1 MKKAMKKLMAALLA
15 VAMVCAM
22 AIPAFAAGGAG
33 ATTGE
38 GKITIDNAV
47 IGHTYKIYR
56 ILNLQYNET
65 AKSFRY
71 EKNDKWGAFVDEQS
85 DKLAVDANGVV
96 TWKKGVSAEKDGAPI
111 KALAIA
117 AGQYVKDQ
125 GTAFAADDSKVAA
138 SSTVIFDNLPLGWY
152 LVVSDLTN
160 DAICSIDTTAK
171 EVTIKEKNGVPTVT
185 KEVEYASGSWGQ
197 GNDGNVGDTVNF
209 QTTIYVTD
217 GNPTNYVLH
226 DKMSNG
232 LTFKE
237 DSIAVKVNDTT
248 PITNYTVKY
257 TNTDKCTFEISFPNG
272 TLHTN
277 DKVVVTY
284 SATINSNAVVGT
296 AGNENETWLK
306 YGNNGETTHGKTKTY
321 TWSFNIF
328 KYFTDSND
336 KMQYLADVEFV
347 LYRKDNTTNKIE
359 YAQFDSNNNNK
370 LTGWTEAENEAT
382 KLKTNATSI
391 VGVEGLD
398 KGTYFLKETAT
409 PGGFNGLTTDVEVQ
423 IDSSCNTLNGATYTV
438 KYKMANAND
447 EDFTDAGDAKI
458 VPIENKRGTTLPGTG
473 GIGTTIF
480 YVVGGGLMVAAAI
493 LLITKKRMENR

>member
-71 EKNDKWGAFVDEQS
+71 EKNNKWGAFVDEQS

-96 TWKKGVSAEKDGAPI
+96 TWKEGVSAEKDGAPI

-152 LVVSDLTN
+152 LVVSDLTS

-171 EVTIKEKNGVPTVT
+171 QVTIKEKNGVPTVT

-209 QTTIYVTD
+209 QTTINVTD
-217 GNPTNYVLH
+217 GDPTNYVLH
-226 DKMSNG
+226 DQMSKG

-237 DSIAVKVNDTT
+237 NSIAVKVNDTL
-248 PITNYTVKY
+248 ITNYTVEY

-277 DKVVVTY
+277 DTVVVTY
-284 SATINSNAVVGT
+284 SATINNDAVVGT
-296 AGNENETWLK
+296 TGNENETWLK
-306 YGNNGETTHGKTKTY
+306 YGDNGETTHGKTKTY

-328 KYFTDSND
+328 KYFTDSNND
-336 KMQYLADVEFV
+336 MQYLADVEFV
-347 LYRKDNTTNKIE
+347 LYRKDNTANKTE
-359 YAQFDSNNNNK
+359 YAQFNSNNK

-382 KLKTNATSI
+382 KLKTNATST
-391 VGVEGLD
+391 VAVEGLD
-398 KGTYFLKETAT
+398 AGTYFLKEITT
-409 PGGFNGLTTDVEVQ
+409 PGGFNGLTSDVEVK
-423 IDSSCNTLNGATYTV
+423 ITSSCNILTGATYAV
-438 KYKMANAND
+438 EYKMVNEEGFTGTD
-447 EDFTDAGDAKI
+447 EHEKV
-458 VPIENKRGTTLPGTG
+458 VPIENKRGTTLPSTG

>member
-22 AIPAFAAGGAG
+22 AIPAWADGGAG

-56 ILNLQYNET
+56 ILNLQYNDT

-71 EKNDKWGAFVDEQS
+71 EKNDKWGAFVEEQTAY
-85 DKLAVDANGVV
+85 LAVDSKTGVV
-96 TWKKGVSAEKDGAPI
+96 TWANSDNADNGTAI
-111 KALAIA
+111 KALAVA
-117 AGQYVKDQ
+117 AGQHVTD
-125 GTAFAADDSKVAA
+125 TPSLAADDSKVAA
-138 SSTVIFDNLPLGWY
+138 SNTVIFDNLPLGWY
-152 LVVSDLTN
+152 LVVSDLTT

-171 EVTIKEKNGVPTVT
+171 QVTIREKNGVPTVT
-185 KEVEYASGSWGQ
+185 KEVEYASGSWGE

-232 LTFKE
+232 LDFKE

-306 YGNNGETTHGKTKTY
+306 YGNNGETTHGRTKTY
-321 TWSFNIF
+321 TWKFNIF
-328 KYFTDSND
+328 KYFTDSD
-336 KMQYLADVEFV
+336 DTMQYLANVEFV
-347 LYRKDNTTNKIE
+347 LYRKNADDKAE
-359 YAQFDSNNNNK
+359 YAKFDSNNK
-370 LTGWTEAENEAT
+370 LSGWTEAESEAG
-382 KLKTNATSI
+382 KLKTNATFI

-398 KGTYFLKETAT
+398 KGTYFLKEITT
-409 PGGFNGLTTDVEVQ
+409 PDGFNGLTSDVEVQ

-438 KYKMANAND
+438 QYKMVNED
-447 EDFTDAGDAKI
+447 DFTDTDEEEKV
-458 VPIENKRGTTLPGTG
+458 VPIENKRGTVLPGTG

>member
-22 AIPAFAAGGAG
+22 AIPAFAAGEDATAG

-71 EKNDKWGAFVDEQS
+71 EKNNKWGAFVDEQS

-96 TWKKGVSAEKDGAPI
+96 TWKEGVSAEKDGAPI

-152 LVVSDLTN
+152 LVVSDLTS

-171 EVTIKEKNGVPTVT
+171 QVTIKEKNGVPTVT

-209 QTTIYVTD
+209 QTTINVTD

-226 DKMSNG
+226 DEMSNG
-232 LTFKE
+232 LDFKE
-237 DSIAVKVNDTT
+237 DTIVVKKNDERFTD
-248 PITNYTVKY
+248 YTVV
-257 TNTDKCTFEISFPNG
+257 TPTDNCTFEIKFNENS
-272 TLHTN
+272 LHTN

-306 YGNNGETTHGKTKTY
+306 YGNNGETTHGHTKTY
-321 TWSFNIF
+321 TWKFNIL

-336 KMQYLADVEFV
+336 DKKYLANVEFV
-347 LYRKDNTTNKIE
+347 LYRKNADDKAE
-359 YAQFDSNNNNK
+359 YAKFDPNNK
-370 LTGWTEAENEAT
+370 LTGWTKNESEAG
-382 KLKTNATSI
+382 KLTTNANSNVT
-391 VGVEGLD
+391 VKGLD

-409 PGGFNGLTTDVEVQ
+409 PVGFNGLTSDVEVQ
-423 IDSSCNTLNGATYTV
+423 IDSSCNALSGATYTV

-447 EDFTDAGDAKI
+447 EDFTDTDDEKV
-458 VPIENKRGTTLPGTG
+458 VPIENNRGTTLPGTG

-493 LLITKKRMENR
+493 LLITKKRMENH

>member
-22 AIPAFAAGGAG
+22 AIPAFAADGS
-33 ATTGE
+33 THSSSE
-38 GKITIDNAV
+38 DGKITIQNAV
-47 IGHTYKIYR
+47 ANQTYKIYR
-56 ILNLQYNET
+56 ILDLQYNDT

-71 EKNDKWGAFVDEQS
+71 VKNDKWGAFVEGQTTYLS
-85 DKLAVDANGVV
+85 VDSKTGVV
-96 TWKKGVSAEKDGAPI
+96 TWANSDNADNGTAI
-111 KALAIA
+111 KALAVA
-117 AGQYVKDQ
+117 AGQHVKDTPSL
-125 GTAFAADDSKVAA
+125 TADGSVKAS

-171 EVTIKEKNGVPTVT
+171 EVTIKEKNGAPTVT
-185 KEVEYASGSWGQ
+185 KEVEYASGSWGE

-232 LTFKE
+232 LDFKE
-237 DSIAVKVNDTT
+237 DSIVVKKNDERFTD
-248 PITNYTVKY
+248 YTVV
-257 TNTDKCTFEISFPNG
+257 TPTDNCTFEIKFNENS
-272 TLHTN
+272 LHTN

-296 AGNENETWLK
+296 TGNENETWLK
-306 YGNNGETTHGKTKTY
+306 YGDNGETTHGKTKTY

-328 KYFTDSND
+328 KYFTDSYNE
-336 KMQYLADVEFV
+336 KQYLANVEFV
-347 LYRKDNTTNKIE
+347 LYRKNADDKAE
-359 YAQFDSNNNNK
+359 YAKFDSNNK

-382 KLKTNATSI
+382 KLKTNATST
-391 VGVEGLD
+391 VAVEGLD
-398 KGTYFLKETAT
+398 AGTYFLKEITT
-409 PGGFNGLTTDVEVQ
+409 PGGFNGLTSDVEVK
-423 IDSSCNTLNGATYTV
+423 ITSSCNILTGATYAV
-438 KYKMANAND
+438 EYKMVNEEGFTNTD
-447 EDFTDAGDAKI
+447 EQEKV

>member
-71 EKNDKWGAFVDEQS
+71 EKNNKWGAFVDEQS

-96 TWKKGVSAEKDGAPI
+96 TWKEGVSAEKDGAPI

-152 LVVSDLTN
+152 LVVSDLTS

-171 EVTIKEKNGVPTVT
+171 QVTIREKNGVPTVT

-209 QTTIYVTD
+209 QTTINVTD
-217 GNPTNYVLH
+217 GDPTNYVLH
-226 DKMSNG
+226 DQMSNG
-232 LTFKE
+232 LAFQTGTI
-237 DSIAVKVNDTT
+237 SVKKNGDPFTDYTIET
-248 PITNYTVKY
+248 PI
-257 TNTDKCTFEISFPNG
+257 DDCTFEIKFNENS
-272 TLHTN
+272 LHTN
-277 DKVVVTY
+277 DTVVVTY
-284 SATINSNAVVGT
+284 SATINNDAVVGT
-296 AGNENETWLK
+296 TGNENETWLK
-306 YGNNGETTHGKTKTY
+306 YGDNGETTHGKTKTY

-328 KYFTDSND
+328 KYFTDSNND
-336 KMQYLADVEFV
+336 MQYLANVEFV
-347 LYRKDNTTNKIE
+347 LYRKNADDKAE
-359 YAQFDSNNNNK
+359 YAKFDSNNK
-370 LTGWTEAENEAT
+370 LSGWTEAESEAG

-398 KGTYFLKETAT
+398 KGTYFLKEITT
-409 PGGFNGLTTDVEVQ
+409 PDGFNGLTSDVEVQ

-438 KYKMANAND
+438 QYKMVNED
-447 EDFTDAGDAKI
+447 DFTDTDEEEKV
-458 VPIENKRGTTLPGTG
+458 VPIENKRGTVLPGTG

>member
-56 ILNLQYNET
+56 ILNLQYNDT

-71 EKNDKWGAFVDEQS
+71 EKNDKWGAFVEEQTAYLS
-85 DKLAVDANGVV
+85 VDSTTGVV
-96 TWKKGVSAEKDGAPI
+96 TWANSDNADNGTAI
-111 KALAIA
+111 KALAVA

-125 GTAFAADDSKVAA
+125 GTALTADDFKEAT
-138 SSTVIFDNLPLGWY
+138 SSTVTFDNLPLGWY
-152 LVVSDLTN
+152 LVVSDLTT

-171 EVTIKEKNGVPTVT
+171 QVTIREKNGVPTVT
-185 KEVEYASGSWGQ
+185 KEVEYASGSWGE

-272 TLHTN
+272 TLQTN

-284 SATINSNAVVGT
+284 SATINSDAVVGT

-328 KYFTDSND
+328 KYFTDSNND
-336 KMQYLADVEFV
+336 MRYLANVEFV
-347 LYRKDNTTNKIE
+347 LYRKNADDKAE
-359 YAQFDSNNNNK
+359 YAKFDSNNK
-370 LTGWTEAENEAT
+370 LSGWTEAESEAG

-398 KGTYFLKETAT
+398 KGTYFLKEITT
-409 PGGFNGLTTDVEVQ
+409 PDGFNGLTSDVEVQ

-438 KYKMANAND
+438 QYKMVNED
-447 EDFTDAGDAKI
+447 DFTDTDEEEKV
-458 VPIENKRGTTLPGTG
+458 VPIENKRGTVLPGTG

>member
-22 AIPAFAAGGAG
+22 AIPAWAADG
-33 ATTGE
+33 TTHNSSSE
-38 GKITIDNAV
+38 DGKITIKNAV
-47 IGHTYKIYR
+47 NGQTYKIYR
-56 ILNLQYNET
+56 ILDLQYNET
-65 AKSFRY
+65 ANSFRY
-71 EKNDKWGAFVDEQS
+71 VKNTKWGTFVDTQTAY
-85 DKLAVDANGVV
+85 LTVDPTTRVV
-96 TWKKGVSAEKDGAPI
+96 TWTNTDTADNGTAI
-111 KALAIA
+111 KELAIA
-117 AGQYVKDQ
+117 AGKYVKDQ
-125 GTAFAADDSKVAA
+125 GTALADDGSKVAA
-138 SSTVIFDNLPLGWY
+138 SGTVTFDRLPLGWY

-185 KEVEYASGSWGQ
+185 KEVEYASGSWGE

-232 LTFKE
+232 LTFKT
-237 DSIAVKVNDTT
+237 DSIVVKKNDAIFTDYTKET
-248 PITNYTVKY
+248 PN
-257 TNTDKCTFEISFPNG
+257 DGCTFEIKFNEGS
-272 TLHTN
+272 LHTN

-328 KYFTDSND
+328 KYFTDSNND
-336 KMQYLADVEFV
+336 MRYLADVEFV
-347 LYRKDNTTNKIE
+347 LYRKDNSANKTE
-359 YAQFDSNNNNK
+359 YAQFDSNNK
-370 LTGWTEAENEAT
+370 LTGWTATESEAG

-391 VGVEGLD
+391 VGVKGLD

-447 EDFTDAGDAKI
+447 EDFADTDEEEKV

-480 YVVGGGLMVAAAI
+480 YVIGGGLMAAAAI
-493 LLITKKRMENR
+493 LLITKKRMENH

>member
-22 AIPAFAAGGAG
+22 AIPAWAADG
-33 ATTGE
+33 TTHNSSSTD
-38 GKITIDNAV
+38 GKITINNAV
-47 IGHTYKIYR
+47 NGQTYKIYR
-56 ILNLQYNET
+56 ILDLQYNGT
-65 AKSFRY
+65 ANSFRY
-71 EKNDKWGAFVDEQS
+71 VKNTKWGAFVDDQTAY
-85 DKLAVDANGVV
+85 LAVDANGVV
-96 TWKKGVSAEKDGAPI
+96 TWKEGVSAEKDGAPI

-152 LVVSDLTN
+152 LVVSDLTS

-171 EVTIKEKNGVPTVT
+171 QVTIKEKNGVPTVT

-209 QTTIYVTD
+209 QTTINVTD
-217 GNPTNYVLH
+217 GDPTNYVLH
-226 DKMSNG
+226 DQMSKG

-237 DSIAVKVNDTT
+237 NSIAVKVNDTL
-248 PITNYTVKY
+248 ITNYTVEY

-277 DKVVVTY
+277 DTVVVTY
-284 SATINSNAVVGT
+284 SATINNDAVVGT
-296 AGNENETWLK
+296 TGNENETWLK
-306 YGNNGETTHGKTKTY
+306 YGDNGETTHGKTKTY

-328 KYFTDSND
+328 KYFTDSNND
-336 KMQYLADVEFV
+336 MQYLADVEFV
-347 LYRKDNTTNKIE
+347 LYRKNADDKAE
-359 YAQFDSNNNNK
+359 YAKFDPNNK

-391 VGVEGLD
+391 VAVEGLD
-398 KGTYFLKETAT
+398 AGTYFLKEITT
-409 PGGFNGLTTDVEVQ
+409 PGGFNGLTSDVEVK
-423 IDSSCNTLNGATYTV
+423 ITSSCNILTGATYAV
-438 KYKMANAND
+438 EYKMVNEEGFTGTD
-447 EDFTDAGDAKI
+447 EQEKV
-458 VPIENKRGTTLPGTG
+458 VPIENKRGTTLPSTG

>member
-71 EKNDKWGAFVDEQS
+71 EKNNKWGAFVDEQS

-96 TWKKGVSAEKDGAPI
+96 TWKEGVSAEKDGAPI

-152 LVVSDLTN
+152 LVVSDLTS

-209 QTTIYVTD
+209 QTTINVTD
-217 GNPTNYVLH
+217 GDPTNYVLH
-226 DKMSNG
+226 DQMSKG

-237 DSIAVKVNDTT
+237 NSIAVKVNDTL
-248 PITNYTVKY
+248 ITNYTVEY

-277 DKVVVTY
+277 DTVVVTY
-284 SATINSNAVVGT
+284 SATINNDAVVGT
-296 AGNENETWLK
+296 TGNENETWLK
-306 YGNNGETTHGKTKTY
+306 YGDNGETTHGKTKTY

-328 KYFTDSND
+328 KYFTDSNND
-336 KMQYLADVEFV
+336 MQYLADVEFV
-347 LYRKDNTTNKIE
+347 LYRKNADDKAE
-359 YAQFDSNNNNK
+359 YAKFDSNNK
-370 LTGWTEAENEAT
+370 LTGWTATESEAG
-382 KLKTNATSI
+382 KLTTNANSN
-391 VGVEGLD
+391 VAVEGLD
-398 KGTYFLKETAT
+398 KGTYFLKEITT
-409 PGGFNGLTTDVEVQ
+409 PGGFNGLTSDVEVQ
-423 IDSSCNTLNGATYTV
+423 IDSSCNTLSGATYTV
-438 KYKMANAND
+438 QYKMDNE
-447 EDFTDAGDAKI
+447 EDFTGAGDEKI

-480 YVVGGGLMVAAAI
+480 YVVGGGLMAAAAI

>member
-38 GKITIDNAV
+38 GKITINNAV

-71 EKNDKWGAFVDEQS
+71 EKNNKWGAFVDEQS

-96 TWKKGVSAEKDGAPI
+96 TWKEGVSAEKDGAPI

-152 LVVSDLTN
+152 LVVSDLTS

-171 EVTIKEKNGVPTVT
+171 QVTIKEKNGVPTVT

-209 QTTIYVTD
+209 QTTINVTD
-217 GNPTNYVLH
+217 GDPTNYVLH
-226 DKMSNG
+226 DQMSKG

-237 DSIAVKVNDTT
+237 NSIAVKVNDTL
-248 PITNYTVKY
+248 ITNYTVEY

-277 DKVVVTY
+277 DTVVVTY
-284 SATINSNAVVGT
+284 SATINNDAVVGT
-296 AGNENETWLK
+296 TGNENETWLK
-306 YGNNGETTHGKTKTY
+306 YGDNGETTHGKTKTY

-328 KYFTDSND
+328 KYFTDSNND
-336 KMQYLADVEFV
+336 MQYLADVEFV
-347 LYRKDNTTNKIE
+347 LYRKNADDKAE
-359 YAQFDSNNNNK
+359 YAKFDSNNK

-382 KLKTNATSI
+382 KLKTNATST
-391 VGVEGLD
+391 VAVEGLD
-398 KGTYFLKETAT
+398 AGTYFLKEITT
-409 PGGFNGLTTDVEVQ
+409 PGGFNGLTSDVEVK
-423 IDSSCNTLNGATYTV
+423 ITSSCNILTGATYAV
-438 KYKMANAND
+438 EYKMVN
-447 EDFTDAGDAKI
+447 EEGFTDTDEQEKV

-480 YVVGGGLMVAAAI
+480 YVIGGGLMAAAAI
-493 LLITKKRMENR
+493 LLITKKRMENH

>member
-65 AKSFRY
+65 ANSFRY
-71 EKNDKWGAFVDEQS
+71 EKNNKWGAFVDEQS

-96 TWKKGVSAEKDGAPI
+96 TWKEGVSAEKDGAPI

-117 AGQYVKDQ
+117 AGQHVKD
-125 GTAFAADDSKVAA
+125 TPSLAADGSEKAA

-152 LVVSDLTN
+152 LVVSDLTS

-171 EVTIKEKNGVPTVT
+171 QVTIKEKNGAPTVE

-217 GNPTNYVLH
+217 GNPTNYILH
-226 DKMSNG
+226 DEMSNG
-232 LTFKE
+232 LDFKE
-237 DSIAVKVNDTT
+237 DSIVVKKNDERFTD
-248 PITNYTVKY
+248 YTVV
-257 TNTDKCTFEISFPNG
+257 TPTDNCTFEIKFNENS
-272 TLHTN
+272 LHTN

-296 AGNENETWLK
+296 TGNDNETWLK
-306 YGNNGETTHGKTKTY
+306 YGNNGETTHSNTKTY
-321 TWSFNIF
+321 TWKFDIL

-336 KMQYLADVEFV
+336 TKQYLADVEFV
-347 LYRKDNTTNKIE
+347 LYRKNNTTNTTE
-359 YAQFDSNNNNK
+359 YAKFGTNNK
-370 LTGWTEAENEAT
+370 LTGWTDAENEAT
-382 KLKTNATSI
+382 KLKTNATST
-391 VGVEGLD
+391 VAVEGLD
-398 KGTYFLKETAT
+398 AGTYFLKEITT
-409 PGGFNGLTTDVEVQ
+409 PGGFNGLTSDVEVQ
-423 IDSSCNTLNGATYTV
+423 IDSSCNSFRSATYTV
-438 KYKMANAND
+438 KYKMANENK
-447 EDFTDAGDAKI
+447 EDFTDAGDEKI

>member
-56 ILNLQYNET
+56 ILNLQYNDT

-71 EKNDKWGAFVDEQS
+71 EKNDKWGAFVEEQTAY
-85 DKLAVDANGVV
+85 LAVDSKTGVV
-96 TWKKGVSAEKDGAPI
+96 TWANSDNADNGTAI
-111 KALAIA
+111 KALAVA
-117 AGQYVKDQ
+117 AGQHVTD
-125 GTAFAADDSKVAA
+125 TPSLAADDSKEAT
-138 SSTVIFDNLPLGWY
+138 SNTVIFDNLPLGWY
-152 LVVSDLTN
+152 LVVSDLTT

-226 DKMSNG
+226 DKMSTG

-296 AGNENETWLK
+296 AGNDNETWLK
-306 YGNNGETTHGKTKTY
+306 YGDNGETTHGRTKTY
-321 TWSFNIF
+321 TWKFNIF
-328 KYFTDSND
+328 KYFTDSNND
-336 KMQYLADVEFV
+336 MRYLANVEFV
-347 LYRKDNTTNKIE
+347 LYRKNADDKAE
-359 YAQFDSNNNNK
+359 YAKFDSNNK
-370 LTGWTEAENEAT
+370 LSGWTEAESEAG
-382 KLKTNATSI
+382 KLKTNAISI

-398 KGTYFLKETAT
+398 KGTYFLKEITT
-409 PGGFNGLTTDVEVQ
+409 PDGFNGLTSDVEVQ

-438 KYKMANAND
+438 QYKMVNED
-447 EDFTDAGDAKI
+447 DFTDTDEEEKF
-458 VPIENKRGTTLPGTG
+458 VPIENKRGTVLPGTG

>member
-71 EKNDKWGAFVDEQS
+71 EKNNKWGAFVDEQS

-96 TWKKGVSAEKDGAPI
+96 TWKEGVSAEKDGAPI

-152 LVVSDLTN
+152 LVVSDLTT

-171 EVTIKEKNGVPTVT
+171 QVTIKEKNGAPTVE
-185 KEVEYASGSWGQ
+185 KEVEYASDSWGQ

-209 QTTIYVTD
+209 HTTIYVTD

-226 DKMSNG
+226 DKMSTG
-232 LTFKE
+232 LNFKE
-237 DSIAVKVNDTT
+237 NSIAVKVNDTL
-248 PITNYTVKY
+248 ITNYTVKY

-272 TLHTN
+272 TLQTN

-284 SATINSNAVVGT
+284 SAIINSDAVVGT
-296 AGNENETWLK
+296 DGNDNETWLK
-306 YGNNGETTHGKTKTY
+306 YGETGETTHSNTKTY
-321 TWSFNIF
+321 TWKFDIL

-336 KMQYLADVEFV
+336 DKKYLANVEFV
-347 LYRKDNTTNKIE
+347 LYRKNADDKAE
-359 YAQFDSNNNNK
+359 YAKFDSNNK
-370 LTGWTEAENEAT
+370 LTGWTATESEAG
-382 KLKTNATSI
+382 KLKTNATSN
-391 VGVEGLD
+391 VVVEGLD
-398 KGTYFLKETAT
+398 AGTYFLKETAT
-409 PGGFNGLTTDVEVQ
+409 PVGFNSLTSDVEVQ
-423 IDSSCNTLNGATYTV
+423 ITSSCNILRGATYAV
-438 KYKMANAND
+438 QYKMAD
-447 EDFTDAGDAKI
+447 EEDFTDTDDEKV

-493 LLITKKRMENR
+493 LLVTKKRMENR

>member
-22 AIPAFAAGGAG
+22 AIPAFAAEGAG

-56 ILNLQYNET
+56 ILNLQYNDT

-71 EKNDKWGAFVDEQS
+71 EKNDKWGAFVEEQTAY
-85 DKLAVDANGVV
+85 LAVDSKTGVV
-96 TWKKGVSAEKDGAPI
+96 TWANSDNADNGTAI
-111 KALAIA
+111 KALAVA
-117 AGQYVKDQ
+117 AGQHVTD
-125 GTAFAADDSKVAA
+125 TPSLAADDSKEAT
-138 SSTVIFDNLPLGWY
+138 SNTVIFDNLPLGWY
-152 LVVSDLTN
+152 LVVSDLTT

-171 EVTIKEKNGVPTVT
+171 QVTIREKNGVPTVT
-185 KEVEYASGSWGQ
+185 KEVEYASGSWGE

-232 LTFKE
+232 LAFQTGTI
-237 DSIAVKVNDTT
+237 SVKKNGDPFTDYTIET
-248 PITNYTVKY
+248 PI
-257 TNTDKCTFEISFPNG
+257 DDCTFEIKFKEGS
-272 TLHTN
+272 LHTN

-306 YGNNGETTHGKTKTY
+306 YGNNGETTHGRTKTY
-321 TWSFNIF
+321 TWKFNILKF
-328 KYFTDSND
+328 FTNSND
-336 KMQYLADVEFV
+336 EKQYLADVEFV
-347 LYRKDNTTNKIE
+347 LYHKNNTTDPAE
-359 YAQFDSNNNNK
+359 YAKFDSNNK
-370 LTGWTEAENEAT
+370 LTGWTKNESEAG
-382 KLKTNATSI
+382 KLRTNATSN
-391 VGVEGLD
+391 VCVEGLD
-398 KGTYFLKETAT
+398 EGTYFLKETAT
-409 PGGFNGLTTDVEVQ
+409 PVGFNSLTSDVEVQ
-423 IDSSCNTLNGATYTV
+423 ITSSCNTLTNATYTV
-438 KYKMANAND
+438 QYKMVND
-447 EDFTDAGDAKI
+447 EDFADTDDKEKV
-458 VPIENKRGTTLPGTG
+458 VPIENKRGTVLPGTG

-493 LLITKKRMENR
+493 LLITKKRMENH